1 MAPTKKRTA
10 SKSSKGPEFGAY
22 LLKIF
27 KSVHPDCSLS
37 KDAVWVVSGLVDDFQ
52 TRLIAK
58 SLKCASEEGK
68 STLKGKHARAATM
81 ALLNGDLRTHA
92 TTNGERSLNRY
103 VQAA

>member
-10 SKSSKGPEFGAY
+10 SKSSKNPQYGAY

-37 KDAVWVVSGLVDDFQ
+37 RDACFVIDGVIDDFQ

-58 SLKCASEEGK
+58 SLKAASDEGK
-68 STLKGKHARAATM
+68 STLKGKHSRAATM
-81 ALLNGDLRTHA
+81 ALLSGELRTHA
-92 TTNGERSLNRY
+92 VTNGERSLNKY
-103 VQAA
+103 VQAT